1 VPLPWQDFPVVEEQL
16 DGGNTGGAVRIGDTV
31 RRTAG
36 PWTPAVHGLLSHLAG
51 KEFTA
56 APRAL
61 GHDEAGREVLT
72 FLDGATVGSGKPWP
86 AWTWADDTLD
96 QVARWM
102 RDYHQA
108 VADYV
113 PPADAVW
120 RGHGTWAP
128 GLIIG
133 HNDAA
138 PYNAAWHEG
147 RLAGFF
153 DWDFAGPV
161 TAAWDLAFTAFS
173 WVPLQARHVAAADGF
188 ADFASRPARL
198 DRFLNTYGWQGTTP
212 EFLDVVRARIQA
224 HADGIRALAAGGDP
238 VFVGLEQQGVSDD
251 LDQAIS
257 ELARLP

>member
-1 VPLPWQDFPVVEEQL
+1 MVEEQL
-16 DGGNTGGAVRIGDTV
+16 DGGNTGGAIRIGDTV

-51 KEFTA
+51 KAFTA
-56 APRAL
+56 APRPL
-61 GHDEAGREVLT
+61 GFDEAGREVLT
-72 FLDGATVGSGKPWP
+72 FLDGATVGSSKPWP
-86 AWTWADDTLD
+86 AWTRADDTLD
-96 QVARWM
+96 QVAHWM

-113 PPADAVW
+113 PPAGAVW
-120 RGHGTWAP
+120 RGHGIWAP

-138 PYNAAWHEG
+138 PYNAARHEG

-161 TAAWDLAFTAFS
+161 TAEWDLAFTAFS
-173 WVPLQARHVAAADGF
+173 WVPLQARHVAVADGF
-188 ADFASRPARL
+188 ADVESRPDRL
-198 DRFLNTYGWQGTTP
+198 DRFLRAYGWPGATA
-212 EFLDVVRARIQA
+212 EFLNVVRARVKA
-224 HADGIRALAAGGDP
+224 HADGIRALAAEGES
-238 VFVGLEQQGVSDD
+238 VFVRLERQGISDD

-257 ELARLP
+257 ELARFP